1 MENYIYKKKRNSIDK
16 IYSKK
21 DDQTYNIGLSLE
33 EKIKMGVVLPDFEFN
48 QKKKMRFGNIVLKY
62 TPTTPIRVVKND
74 GVYSD
79 GAYYGYNTVER
90 LFECTHNIIRDIY
103 GFTDTGEFDVN
114 VASETSGES
123 ISVEPRVGI
132 VGYAFD
138 FSINYQQMGNYGL
151 GNLVIKPYEY
161 FVMLKKTQDFQ
172 YDSLF
177 LQYYDETTNTWNDI
191 KKETQGHY
199 INSNNEMCFYI
210 PLKAKRKLRIGISGN
225 STYDAAFLSYI
236 RNVRN
241 KLKVF
246 QKFEIV
252 GILNP
257 DSFNKYADKFINGR
271 GVFFSENKNW
281 YYINID
287 DLDNIRVKKDKWVYD
302 NNTRYHYGLTSKSSI
317 KNGAIYYR
325 SRNQQNNKMKGR
337 NFKFLNDGSYYTYCK
352 RKNNFNWKKLKFDKD
367 CLIEQ
372 CLTLTYNSNNYTFS
386 HSLTKTKNKK
396 VAYISFIGSGI
407 IDVLYIDLLPDNID
421 EGFTPTVYDMNN
433 NIVTGVIHI
442 TFDFKKLLN
451 YSRDISSSRNKV
463 NYIDVIKP
471 YNGKYAY
478 FKYNII
484 SSNTYGFYNITK
496 NFQRYLDY
504 KEVPEN
510 LNHLKGYKP
519 LPGFRKLLPPPPPS
533 NVVSVRRL
541 LFRQDATVNGTSY
554 STLNRTELL
563 QLDKFECLKNI
574 NSESIVYNGQKFY
587 VWRKIEDY
595 DSTETYNNYENDNDD
610 REHIYT
616 PNGDDSIILTNTL
629 DITLPFNINSEEFVT
644 SLVITNSNIIGESY
658 VSETLVKPCIAK
670 IDEYAD
676 GHEILYMLNC
686 YCQIFNRQHTE
697 SLITELGEDN
707 RTPVDFINYT
717 GDIVEYN
724 GQKCFAWNRYDPSY
738 NYFHEKILTN
748 TLFINIPIDYSSPE
762 FVAQVY
768 IDNMS
773 ESNSATY
780 FIDGVFRHIF
790 DYGNPDSIQY
800 DETQL
805 YSDKLLKFVKN
816 DVGVWVLA

>member
-16 IYSKK
+16 IHSKS
-21 DDQTYNIGLSLE
+21 DNQTYNIGLSLE

-79 GAYYGYNTVER
+79 GAYYGHNTVER

-161 FVMLKKTQDFQ
+161 FVMLKEPQDFQ

-191 KKETQGHY
+191 EKEKQGYY

-210 PLKAKRKLRIGISGN
+210 PLNVKRKLRIGISGN
-225 STYDAAFLSYI
+225 STYDVHFLSYI
-236 RNVRN
+236 KGVRN

-252 GILNP
+252 GIVNP

-325 SRNQQNNKMKGR
+325 SRNQQNNIMKGR
-337 NFKFLNDGSYYTYCK
+337 KFKFLNDGSYYTYCK

-372 CLTLTYNSNNYTFS
+372 CLTLTYNSNKYTFN

-407 IDVLYIDLLPDNID
+407 IDVLYIDLLPDNIY
-421 EGFTPTVYDMNN
+421 EGFIPTVYDMNN

-484 SSNTYGFYNITK
+484 SSNTYGLYNITK

-519 LPGFRKLLPPPPPS
+519 LPGFRKLLPPPP
-533 NVVSVRRL
+533 
-541 LFRQDATVNGTSY
+541 
-554 STLNRTELL
+554 
-563 QLDKFECLKNI
+563 K
-574 NSESIVYNGQKFY
+574 
-587 VWRKIEDY
+587 
-595 DSTETYNNYENDNDD
+595 
-610 REHIYT
+610 
-616 PNGDDSIILTNTL
+616 
-629 DITLPFNINSEEFVT
+629 
-644 SLVITNSNIIGESY
+644 
-658 VSETLVKPCIAK
+658 
-670 IDEYAD
+670 
-676 GHEILYMLNC
+676 
-686 YCQIFNRQHTE
+686 
-697 SLITELGEDN
+697 
-707 RTPVDFINYT
+707 
-717 GDIVEYN
+717 
-724 GQKCFAWNRYDPSY
+724 
-738 NYFHEKILTN
+738 
-748 TLFINIPIDYSSPE
+748 
-762 FVAQVY
+762 
-768 IDNMS
+768 
-773 ESNSATY
+773 
-780 FIDGVFRHIF
+780 
-790 DYGNPDSIQY
+790 
-800 DETQL
+800 
-805 YSDKLLKFVKN
+805 
-816 DVGVWVLA
+816 

>member
-1 MENYIYKKKRNSIDK
+1 MEQGIYKKKRNSISK

-79 GAYYGYNTVER
+79 GAYYGHNTIER

-151 GNLVIKPYEY
+151 GGLTIKPYGY
-161 FVMLKKTQDFQ
+161 FVMLKSKTDFQ
-172 YDSLF
+172 YDLLF

-191 KKETQGHY
+191 EQMKQGSY
-199 INSNNEMCFYI
+199 INSKNEVCFYI
-210 PLKAKRKLRIGISGN
+210 PLNVKRKLRIGISGY
-225 STYDAAFLSYI
+225 STYQSNFLDYI
-236 RNVRN
+236 QSVRD

-246 QKFEIV
+246 QKFEITNIHNV
-252 GILNP
+252 
-257 DSFNKYADKFINGR
+257 DSFNKYSDKFINGR

-302 NNTRYHYGLTSKSSI
+302 NNTRYHYGLTTNGGI

-325 SRNQQNNKMKGR
+325 SHNQQNNKMKGR
-337 NFKFLNDGSYYTYCK
+337 EFKFLNDGSNYTYCK
-352 RKNNFNWKKLKFDKD
+352 SKNNFNWKRLKFDKD

-372 CLTLTYNSNNYTFS
+372 CLKLTYNSNNYRFD
-386 HSLTKTKNKK
+386 HSLTKKAPNKK

-407 IDVLYIDLLPDNID
+407 IDVLYMDLLPDSINGTHDIS
-421 EGFTPTVYDMNN
+421 TVYDMND
-433 NIVTGVIHI
+433 NIVTGVSF
-442 TFDFKKLLN
+442 TFNFKKLLN

-484 SSNTYGFYNITK
+484 SSNTYGIYNITK
-496 NFQRYLDY
+496 KFQRYLDY

-519 LPGFRKLLPPPPPS
+519 LPGFRKLLPPP
-533 NVVSVRRL
+533 
-541 LFRQDATVNGTSY
+541 
-554 STLNRTELL
+554 
-563 QLDKFECLKNI
+563 
-574 NSESIVYNGQKFY
+574 
-587 VWRKIEDY
+587 
-595 DSTETYNNYENDNDD
+595 
-610 REHIYT
+610 
-616 PNGDDSIILTNTL
+616 
-629 DITLPFNINSEEFVT
+629 
-644 SLVITNSNIIGESY
+644 
-658 VSETLVKPCIAK
+658 
-670 IDEYAD
+670 
-676 GHEILYMLNC
+676 
-686 YCQIFNRQHTE
+686 
-697 SLITELGEDN
+697 
-707 RTPVDFINYT
+707 
-717 GDIVEYN
+717 
-724 GQKCFAWNRYDPSY
+724 
-738 NYFHEKILTN
+738 
-748 TLFINIPIDYSSPE
+748 
-762 FVAQVY
+762 QV
-768 IDNMS
+768 M
-773 ESNSATY
+773 
-780 FIDGVFRHIF
+780 
-790 DYGNPDSIQY
+790 
-800 DETQL
+800 
-805 YSDKLLKFVKN
+805 
-816 DVGVWVLA
+816 